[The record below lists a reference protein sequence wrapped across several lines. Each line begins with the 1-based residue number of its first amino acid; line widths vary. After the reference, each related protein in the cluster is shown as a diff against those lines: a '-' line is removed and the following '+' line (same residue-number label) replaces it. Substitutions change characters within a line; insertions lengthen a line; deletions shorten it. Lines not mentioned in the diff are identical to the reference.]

1 MMFFVIVCN
10 RVIITG
16 VTIGVTSLVT
26 VAVTVTETVLGE
38 SFATA
43 ARVTGTFLVI
53 VAVTGRG
60 LFGTARGWKIILLVI
75 FSACSE
81 VMRRVGHRRRCT

>member
-1 MMFFVIVCN
+1 MMLFVIVCN
-10 RVIITG
+10 RVIITA
-16 VTIGVTSLVT
+16 VTIGVTSL
-26 VAVTVTETVLGE
+26 VTVTETVLGE

-60 LFGTARGWKIILLVI
+60 LFGTARGWKITLLVI

-81 VMRRVGHRRRCT
+81 VMRRVGHRRLCT